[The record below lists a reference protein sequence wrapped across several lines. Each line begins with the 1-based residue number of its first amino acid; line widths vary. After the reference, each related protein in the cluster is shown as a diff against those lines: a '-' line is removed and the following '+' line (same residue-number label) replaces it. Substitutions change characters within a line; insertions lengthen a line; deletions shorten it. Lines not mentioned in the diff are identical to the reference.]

1 VEKIFLEVGD
11 SGVCGDDFPSECYS
25 VSYAV
30 TAKYNL
36 LFVSEFVNKARIN
49 VYYDKYRLVSQIP
62 KSKSEDLFAGI
73 DGILGVICYLYS

>member
-1 VEKIFLEVGD
+1 MFLEEGD
-11 SGVCGDDFPSECYS
+11 SGVCGDDCPSECYS

-36 LFVSEFVNKARIN
+36 LFGSEFMNKARIN
-49 VYYDKYRLVSQIP
+49 VYYESFKYRLVSQIP

-73 DGILGVICYLYS
+73 GGILGVICYL